1 MGIDPEIVSLLP
13 RYVDARQSLLRA
25 VGATNSNRD
34 PLSELAETVVAQLLD
49 GVPAKNRVNKG
60 WDLKR
65 SDERTVE
72 VKYVANG
79 SGSWI
84 NGHDI
89 RFLAGRDEHALVLI
103 VDLVPQVLLV
113 FDQAS
118 ATRCYEGLNKRHE
131 RHDDYRLLL
140 TGEMLRKVWNKEL
153 DLTTYSVE
161 VIPLPWAVQA

>member
-89 RFLAGRDEHALVLI
+89 RFPAGRDEHALVLI

-118 ATRCYEGLNKRHE
+118 ATRCYEGLKKYHD
-131 RHDDYRLLL
+131 RHDDQRLLI
-140 TGEMLRKVWNKEL
+140 TPEMLKKIWKKDL
-153 DLTTYSVE
+153 DLSTFSVE

>member
-1 MGIDPEIVSLLP
+1 MG
-13 RYVDARQSLLRA
+13 
-25 VGATNSNRD
+25 SNRD
-34 PLSELAETVVAQLLD
+34 PLSELTETVVARLLD
-49 GVPAKNRVNKG
+49 GVPAKSRVNKG
-60 WDLKR
+60 WDLQR
-65 SDERTVE
+65 SDGSTVE

-79 SGSWI
+79 SNSWI

-89 RFLAGRDEHALVLI
+89 RFPAGRDEHALVVI

-131 RHDDYRLLL
+131 RHDDHRLLI
-140 TGEMLRKVWNKEL
+140 TPTMLKKIWKKEL
-153 DLTTYSVE
+153 DLSTFSIE